1 MATRST
7 ARPHI
12 YPYNLIPQVNNL
24 FFQGFDIFSQQYCLV
39 SYILQAISPQ
49 DIGLGNRY
57 HNQLAV
63 DQLPLRLFRG
73 DGVFEA
79 GGTLR
84 RPRLPSSLER
94 PSPAL
99 APPPVYSPHSRA
111 SHRTAPGTCVCL
123 ILSSDE
129 RTEDIWYSVTKI

>member
-7 ARPHI
+7 ARTHI
-12 YPYNLIPQVNNL
+12 YPYNLIPQVNL
-24 FFQGFDIFSQQYCLV
+24 FFQGFDIFSQQYCLF

-99 APPPVYSPHSRA
+99 APAPVYSPHSRA
-111 SHRTAPGTCVCL
+111 SHRAAAGTCVCL